1 MFEVLLVIL
10 AYLIGS
16 ISTAVI
22 MGKMTMGIDIREHG
36 SGNAGATNTFR
47 VLGKKAG
54 IVVMFADILKGV
66 AATQLV
72 LLHGSYIPE
81 SVGFINFQVILG
93 MAAVVGH
100 VLPIWASFKGGKGI
114 ATLFGMIVAIHPLMA
129 ICLVGV
135 FVAILFSTKYVSLS
149 SIVTAI
155 AFPVLIFLV
164 FHQQERMYQFFA
176 IATAFMVVF
185 THHKNI
191 TRLLQGVEN
200 KANIFKPKN

>member
-1 MFEVLLVIL
+1 MFEVLLVVL

-22 MGKMTMGIDIREHG
+22 VGKMTLGIDIREHG

-54 IVVMFADILKGV
+54 LVVMFADILKGV

-72 LLHGSYIPE
+72 LLHGAYIPE
-81 SVGFINFQVILG
+81 SIGFINFEVVLG

-149 SIVTAI
+149 SIITAI
-155 AFPVLIFLV
+155 AFPILIFLV
-164 FHQQERMYQFFA
+164 FHQHERMYQFFA

-191 TRLLQGVEN
+191 TRLLHGNEN

>member
-47 VLGKKAG
+47 VLGKKSG
-54 IVVMFADILKGV
+54 IIVMFADILKGV

-72 LLHGSYIPE
+72 LLHGAYIPE
-81 SVGFINFQVILG
+81 SVSFINFQVILG

-114 ATLFGMIVAIHPLMA
+114 ATLFGMIVAIHPMMA
-129 ICLVGV
+129 VCLVGV

-155 AFPVLIFLV
+155 AFPILIFLV

-176 IATAFMVVF
+176 IATACMVVF

-191 TRLLQGVEN
+191 NRLFQGVEN